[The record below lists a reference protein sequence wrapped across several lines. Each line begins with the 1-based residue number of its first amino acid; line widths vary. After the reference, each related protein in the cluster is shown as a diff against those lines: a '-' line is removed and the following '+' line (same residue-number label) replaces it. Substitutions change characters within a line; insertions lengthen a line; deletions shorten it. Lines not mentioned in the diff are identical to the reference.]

1 MARRAHA
8 AKDSLNASIL
18 SAERSA
24 ATREHML
31 NIAEAIFAER
41 GIDSVSMRQLAL
53 EMGQAN
59 NSAIQY
65 HFGGKAGL
73 LREIIRRRVEAFE
86 PRRQELLTQVK
97 AAGKCGDPRTLFE
110 VIYLPI
116 VEAVDENG
124 RHSYAAL
131 LLQFMTRSQYELGS
145 PHPGWAADSAAAQA
159 AILLL
164 DLTPV
169 VSKPQ
174 GERRIARISGFFL
187 NALVERDMAVRHGR
201 PDESQGL
208 FLTELF
214 SMMAAALC
222 APAAARNSN

>member
-8 AKDSLNASIL
+8 GKDSLKAASL
-18 SAERSA
+18 SAGRSA

-41 GIDSVSMRQLAL
+41 GIDAVSMRQLAL

-73 LREIIRRRVEAFE
+73 LAEIIRRRVAAFE
-86 PRRQELLTQVK
+86 PRRQELLAQVK
-97 AAGKCGDPRTLFE
+97 AAGKCADPAALFE

-116 VEAVDENG
+116 VEAADENG

-145 PHPGWAADSAAAQA
+145 PHPGWASDSAATQA
-159 AILLL
+159 ALLL
-164 DLTPV
+164 LGLTPSL
-169 VSKPQ
+169 SKAQ

-201 PDESQGL
+201 PVESQAE
-208 FLTELF
+208 FLAELF
-214 SMMAAALC
+214 SMMAAALR
-222 APAAARNSN
+222 APVAKPRA